1 MRLRWLIQ
9 DLAEIP
15 TFARMSLALRRA
27 SAEGR
32 DTCATLVPRQAER
45 FGDRP
50 LLRFEDE
57 TVSYAAFERG
67 VNRFANHL
75 RREGVAKGDV
85 FALVMR
91 NSPSFLMAEAAAAKL
106 GAVAALVNHH
116 LVGAALEHVLE
127 AAAPRLVLADA
138 AAVPALAAI
147 RRSVPVFAEGD
158 PAGLPPGIESLDAA
172 LAASEDRPPPTVD
185 VRGGDV
191 FLYIYT
197 SGTTGYPKPAI
208 IRHMRFTMG
217 GIALSGLFGIG
228 ADDCVYAP
236 LPLYHGQSNFV
247 GFSVA
252 LRAGGAFASRRVFS
266 AREFLPDVRRH
277 GATMFV
283 YVGELCRYLLAQP
296 PSAADRDHRLRVAA
310 GAGMRPDVWSA
321 FQERFGVARIFE
333 MYGATEANVTMMNR
347 GNRPGSVGRCYPFQH
362 GGARL
367 AKLDPATGELLRNAG
382 GRLIECRDGEPGE
395 LLGRV
400 GQGLIS
406 YDGYVDREQSE
417 RKLVRGAFRD
427 GDAWFRT
434 GDLLSRDRDGYYF
447 FVDRIGDTFRWKGEN
462 VATQEVADT
471 LNVAPGI
478 AESTVY
484 GVAVPG
490 TEGRA
495 GMAAV
500 VVKDG
505 AALDGASLWSH
516 VTDHLPPYARPV
528 FVRQVASLA
537 VTGTLKQR
545 KVELRDEGY
554 DPASIADP
562 LYLRDDGE
570 RRYVPLTPALHAAIA
585 SGARRP

>member
-1 MRLRWLIQ
+1 MRWRWLAQ
-9 DLAEIP
+9 DLLEIP

-27 SAEGR
+27 SASGR
-32 DTCATLVPRQAER
+32 DTCATLVVRQAER
-45 FGDRP
+45 YGERP

-57 TVSYAAFERG
+57 CVSYAEFNRR
-67 VNRFANHL
+67 VNRFAHWL
-75 RREGVAKGDV
+75 RSEGIRRGDV
-85 FALVMR
+85 FALMMR
-91 NSPSFLMAEAAAAKL
+91 NSPSFLVAEAAAAKV

-116 LVGAALEHVLE
+116 LVGAALAHVL
-127 AAAPRLVLADA
+127 AAAEPKLVVGDA
-138 AAVPALAAI
+138 AAVEALAAARGDLPI
-147 RRSVPVFAEGD
+147 WAEGD
-158 PAGLPPGIESLDAA
+158 AARLPPGFGALDAA
-172 LAASEDRPPPTVD
+172 LAASDEHEPPLADLT
-185 VRGGDV
+185 GGDV

-252 LRAGGAFASRRVFS
+252 LRAGAAFASRRVFS
-266 AREFLPDVRRH
+266 ASEFLADVRRH

-310 GAGMRPDVWSA
+310 GAGMRPDVWTA
-321 FQERFGVARIFE
+321 FQQRFGVARIFE
-333 MYGATEANVTMMNR
+333 MYGATEANVTLMNR

-362 GGARL
+362 AGARL
-367 AKLDPATGELLRNAG
+367 ARIDGGSGELVRGAD
-382 GRLIECRDGEPGE
+382 GRLIECADGEPGE

-400 GQGLIS
+400 GKGLIR
-406 YDGYVDREQSE
+406 YDGYVDKEQSE
-417 RKLVRGAFRD
+417 RKLVRDAFRD

-434 GDLLSRDRDGYYF
+434 GDLLSRDRDGYYYF
-447 FVDRIGDTFRWKGEN
+447 ADRLGDTYRWKGEN

-471 LNVAPGI
+471 LNRSAWVR
-478 AESTVY
+478 ESAVF

-490 TEGRA
+490 SDGRA
-495 GMAAV
+495 GMAAIV
-500 VVKDG
+500 PSASVAFDG
-505 AALDGASLWSH
+505 AALWAY
-516 VTDHLPPYARPV
+516 VTENLPSYARPV
-528 FVRQVASLA
+528 FLRLVASLT

-545 KVELRDEGY
+545 KVELREEGY
-554 DPASIADP
+554 DPTRIADP
-562 LYLRDDGE
+562 LYVRDDSARG
-570 RRYVPLTPALHAAIA
+570 YVPLTVARCTAIA
-585 SGARRP
+585 TGSERL